1 MQPQQVYPTI
11 PPPTTVQPTM
21 PAAALSTDQRI
32 AQENAQVFVF
42 EHGPPDAP
50 RQHKVLDFIGQHK
63 STLAIALVAVVLM
76 SSGAAFAFTK
86 LQTFT
91 KAPKVQTS
99 TSLATNQA
107 DTSAGGGTPDDSADT
122 TADSTDEDTSAA
134 TDDSA
139 DSGDSGDTN
148 DTEADS
154 NDATNDAAND
164 TATDEGSETNDAG
177 DNTPPESNDPV
188 EVVPIPAPTPVPAK
202 PSPVI
207 AHKFTTASWNSNVD
221 NKNNVGDEIKTIM
234 SKTQIL
240 GVQEV
245 HHADQRAS
253 ITSKVT
259 CSSCAYAG
267 YLASYSSGTAS
278 QSSYPIIWN
287 KSYFSAVGSGSYRK
301 MCDAA
306 STSKY
311 SYAARYATYV
321 KLQSKV
327 NGKQFY
333 VVNTHFMGVGESS
346 GKPGS
351 DTLLTSRYK
360 THMTNLV
367 ALINELKSANIPI
380 YVVGR
385 FNVNY
390 RYDHTVK
397 TNYFPYISL
406 GAVGLRSGWDVTN
419 LSGISGSAGTDGTSS
434 RLIDYVFALQRSD
447 VTSNSVAISTS
458 QHGSGN
464 YVAFYTTTIK

>member
-1 MQPQQVYPTI
+1 
-11 PPPTTVQPTM
+11 
-21 PAAALSTDQRI
+21 
-32 AQENAQVFVF
+32 
-42 EHGPPDAP
+42 
-50 RQHKVLDFIGQHK
+50 
-63 STLAIALVAVVLM
+63 VVLM

-253 ITSKVT
+253 IT

-419 LSGISGSAGTDGTSS
+419 LSARMERAVASSIMSLLCSAVMLHQTQSLYQHLSMDQVITSLS
-434 RLIDYVFALQRSD
+434 TRQQ
-447 VTSNSVAISTS
+447 SN
-458 QHGSGN
+458 N
-464 YVAFYTTTIK
+464 YSSM